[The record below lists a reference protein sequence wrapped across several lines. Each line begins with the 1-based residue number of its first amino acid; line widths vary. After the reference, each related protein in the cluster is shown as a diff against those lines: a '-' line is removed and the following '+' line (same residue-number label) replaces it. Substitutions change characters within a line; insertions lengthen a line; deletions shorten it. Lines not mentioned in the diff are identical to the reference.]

1 MLMTGL
7 RAFAL
12 SGALVVSGCTFVS
25 DSIWPPLAGED
36 DQAPTP
42 APAAASARTADSVA
56 LAQSGGAQPA
66 LGDGSFST
74 PVSGSLTSTGTIV
87 GQKVQELSRELQQL
101 QARLNQRNG
110 SLQQIRNSTVQ
121 NAQAYHGTVA
131 AMEAK
136 LQVGSTPGNPILI
149 NQWNQAQG
157 QLDAV
162 SRDIAAMNQLANDV
176 AADSS
181 LAVFL
186 LESARATYGISGAV
200 DQDHANLAVLED
212 DINRT
217 HVVVDRLLNEL
228 SEDVSRQTAYVGN
241 ERRSLGSLALAIK
254 NGELYGASLSSR
266 AFVPS
271 AAAFSARS
279 GAATPVTGRPLVVIR
294 FDRPNVDYKQAL
306 YTAVSRALDQRP
318 ESRFDLVAV
327 SPSEGSPADVA
338 LMRSQSRK
346 RADEVLQTLTGMGL
360 PADRIGLAST
370 TNPGT
375 RTSEVHIYV
384 R

>member
-1 MLMTGL
+1 MTGL
-7 RAFAL
+7 RAFTL
-12 SGALVVSGCTFVS
+12 SGALLVSGCSFVS
-25 DSIWPPLAGED
+25 DSIWPSLAGED
-36 DQAPTP
+36 DQAP
-42 APAAASARTADSVA
+42 APAAASSRTVATAVTAQGSSV
-56 LAQSGGAQPA
+56 QPA
-66 LGDGSFST
+66 LGDSNFST
-74 PVSGSLTSTGTIV
+74 PVSGNLTSSGTIV
-87 GQKVQELSRELQQL
+87 GQKVQELSSELQQL
-101 QARLNQRNG
+101 QSRLNQRNN
-110 SLQQIRNSTVQ
+110 SLQQIRSSTVN
-121 NAQAYHGTVA
+121 NAQRYHGTVA
-131 AMEAK
+131 SMEAR
-136 LQVGSTPGNPILI
+136 LQVGSTPGNPVLI
-149 NQWNQAQG
+149 TQWNEAQG

-254 NGELYGASLSSR
+254 NGELYGASLASR
-266 AFVPS
+266 AFLP
-271 AAAFSARS
+271 ANAAFAARGSSAVP
-279 GAATPVTGRPLVVIR
+279 ATGRPLVVIR

-360 PADRIGLAST
+360 PADRVALAST

>member
-1 MLMTGL
+1 MLITGF
-7 RAFAL
+7 RAIAV
-12 SGALVVSGCTFVS
+12 SGALLVSGCTFVS

-36 DQAPTP
+36 DQAP
-42 APAAASARTADSVA
+42 APAAATAQTGSSVA
-56 LAQSGGAQPA
+56 VAQAGSVQPA

-74 PVSGSLTSTGTIV
+74 PVSGNLTGTGTIV
-87 GQKVQELSRELQQL
+87 GQKVQELSGELQQL
-101 QARLNQRNG
+101 QSRLNQRNG
-110 SLQQIRNSTVQ
+110 SLQQIRSSTVQ
-121 NAQAYHGTVA
+121 NAQQYHGTVA

-271 AAAFSARS
+271 AAAFSARA